1 MFTNHNTNDT
11 YEKNVENGGERSDRE
26 RERERERE
34 RGNITKT
41 RRSRSQMFF
50 KIGVL
55 KNVAIFIRKYLC
67 WSLVLIRNFNTLVS
81 SKYCEIFKSNFSHRK
96 LLAAAS
102 VKKLDWYL
110 YQSL

>member
-11 YEKNVENGGERSDRE
+11 YEKNVENGGERSE

-34 RGNITKT
+34 NITKT

-50 KIGVL
+50 KIGFL
-55 KNVAIFIRKYLC
+55 KTFAIFIRKYLC
-67 WSLVLIRNFNTLVS
+67 WSLVLIRNFDTLVS